1 MRHEINFV
9 DPSVSDEDKLLFL
22 GPFDKEDGEFVD
34 IQPDWTMAHIM
45 YRAGIF
51 PSVKQAKSNG
61 WNKPISLGYDE
72 NIVGKRGLRVITLVK
87 FD

>member
-9 DPSVSDEDKLLFL
+9 DPSVSDEDKLLLL
-22 GPFDKEDGEFVD
+22 GPFDEEDGEFVD
-34 IQPDWTMAHIM
+34 IQPEWIMAHIM
-45 YRAGIF
+45 CRAGIF

-61 WNKPISLGYDE
+61 WNKPIPLGYNE
-72 NIVGKRGLRVITLVK
+72 VTVGKRGLRIITLVK